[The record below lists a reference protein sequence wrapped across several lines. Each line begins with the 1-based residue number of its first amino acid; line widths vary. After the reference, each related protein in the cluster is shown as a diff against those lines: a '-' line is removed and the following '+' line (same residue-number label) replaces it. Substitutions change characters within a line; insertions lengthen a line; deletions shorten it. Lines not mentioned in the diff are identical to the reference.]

1 MIIPE
6 HDNTLTPI
14 PGMHGAHYQSSQ
26 YNIGRIP
33 LEISFISKDIYDY
46 SERLRMLAN
55 WLRPDEG
62 IGEFVADYEPVKT
75 YYAVLESTSISRIE
89 LIAKM
94 GEGTIEL
101 ICPDPFAYGRTVT
114 QSLSDEINNKGT
126 AETYPIF
133 DLNIKKQIDLA
144 YIGNLSNL
152 DEFDD

>member
-1 MIIPE
+1 MILPE
-6 HDNTLTPI
+6 HENNLIDI
-14 PGMHGAHYQSSQ
+14 PSMHGSHYADSR
-26 YNIGRIP
+26 YKVGRIP

-62 IGEFVADYEPVKT
+62 IGEFVADYEPGKT

-101 ICPDPFAYGRTVT
+101 ICPDPFAYGKTIT
-114 QSLSDEINNKGT
+114 KELSEVIN
-126 AETYPIF
+126 
-133 DLNIKKQIDLA
+133 
-144 YIGNLSNL
+144 
-152 DEFDD
+152 